1 MFPGFWEKQTQV
13 PRLRLQCMKEMSIF
27 SLFVL
32 FTQLTK
38 TLKHE
43 ENFALLFLFLPFFS
57 ILGPTVTMQ
66 LSWKFPPEHS
76 DTERLCVWFQYTC
89 KILKS
94 YQIQAMTYY
103 MKSLLEINVRLSFTD
118 LLRALHSASCD
129 PSSNVS
135 AVKKVDDV
143 IRERP
148 QLEASITYGLKADM
162 IRLVGNLM
170 YRNKGNQDFVS
181 IGWICNFFCPH
192 DLLVPTWNFFL

>member
-1 MFPGFWEKQTQV
+1 
-13 PRLRLQCMKEMSIF
+13 
-27 SLFVL
+27 
-32 FTQLTK
+32 
-38 TLKHE
+38 
-43 ENFALLFLFLPFFS
+43 
-57 ILGPTVTMQ
+57 
-66 LSWKFPPEHS
+66 
-76 DTERLCVWFQYTC
+76 
-89 KILKS
+89 
-94 YQIQAMTYY
+94 MTYY

-181 IGWICNFFCPH
+181 IG
-192 DLLVPTWNFFL
+192 